1 MRSTQALPLTGERTI
16 PGLAEENYW
25 FRRHEVV
32 YQRLAGRC
40 VDREVLE
47 AGCGEGYGADLTG
60 RRGAHASIALDYDEA
75 TVAHVRARYPRVEI
89 RHGNLAELPLA
100 DSSVDV
106 VVNFQVIEHL
116 WDQGQFVSECFR
128 VLRPGGVFLV
138 STPNRI
144 TFSPGRDTPLNP
156 FHTRE
161 LNAAELTELLH
172 DAGFTVE
179 SMLGVFHG
187 AGLARAGR
195 PPRRFDH
202 RGAGAACG
210 GRRTVARA
218 TARRCG
224 RRGHRRLR
232 PHVAPTNATLTT
244 ASTWSRSRCG
254 RDAIRSEP
262 EPEPV
267 PRLDVA
273 GDPAPGLFTLVLH
286 THLPWLAHHGRWP
299 VGEEWLYQSW
309 AAAYLPLMRVLR
321 GLAAEDRSHLIT
333 LGMTPVVTAQL
344 DDPYCLTGM
353 HHWLANWQLRAQ
365 EATTLREEEGLAAVR
380 DS

>member
-1 MRSTQALPLTGERTI
+1 MSAHAEGSDSALTQALPLTGERTI

-47 AGCGEGYGADLTG
+47 AGCGEGYGADLLADVA
-60 RRGAHASIALDYDEA
+60 RKVIALDYDEA

-116 WDQGQFVSECFR
+116 WDQAQFVSECYR
-128 VLRPGGVFLV
+128 VLRPRGVFLV

-172 DAGFTVE
+172 DAGFAVE

-187 AGLARAGR
+187 AGLAELDARHGGSIIEAQVQRA
-195 PPRRFDH
+195 
-202 RGAGAACG
+202 
-210 GRRTVARA
+210 VAD
-218 TARRCG
+218 
-224 RRGHRRLR
+224 
-232 PHVAPTNATLTT
+232 AP
-244 ASTWSRSRCG
+244 W
-254 RDAIRSEP
+254 P
-262 EPEPV
+262 EQ
-267 PRLDVA
+267 LLADVA
-273 GDPAPGLFTLVLH
+273 AVGIDDFDLTSADERDIDDSLDLV
-286 THLPWLAHHGRWP
+286 A
-299 VGEEWLYQSW
+299 
-309 AAAYLPLMRVLR
+309 
-321 GLAAEDRSHLIT
+321 I
-333 LGMTPVVTAQL
+333 
-344 DDPYCLTGM
+344 
-353 HHWLANWQLRAQ
+353 
-365 EATTLREEEGLAAVR
+365 AVR
-380 DS
+380 P